1 MEENKNILQFDL
13 SPKQIKFKNILN
25 KEFVETEIWAVSDI
39 DPNRNKSHFTLE
51 SMERVVTNGSIKN
64 KPIVGFFKEN
74 DFTTHE
80 GAADY
85 DIELQNEYWNTER
98 GERILGWVR
107 ESDPVEIVEKDG
119 LHWIKFRCVLCVK
132 YCYAQV
138 KRLLKDRNKKVSV
151 EITVH
156 KSEKRPDG
164 IVDLIEWDLNGTTIL
179 GSKNGKEVLEG
190 IPGAHL
196 SILEDLGGEAFAE
209 QKKVLSFAYE
219 KAFGASK
226 DKLNEVEQISGEKT
240 EESELGLD
248 SVGKEEEKLENEAII
263 DGVKNF
269 AKDDIGTKS
278 ALEIDK
284 SKEAMSEKPWGEVD
298 KSELRKRVIAAENF
312 KSIADDIFL
321 DLREGWEDGIEG
333 ALKYPVMCLEGE
345 KAVYNRGGLASAKA
359 YAEKNGE
366 NAILEKL
373 EKIYKHLELD
383 EGEEEK
389 EAAEHCD
396 FCEYYE
402 CDEPKSEPVEE
413 LKMEDDCKCPETD
426 DLEMTEEK
434 PAEECKMDDDHDDDD
449 HDEDPDGES
458 DDKDDDKDDGCPCE
472 EHEECGEKKN
482 SEDCKTEETIAVEEC
497 PCEDPVEEEECDEL
511 CKLSKRCAE
520 LEAKCEEYCGTIAR
534 MEEEY
539 KLAKEDAEKF
549 REYSNKLENEARA
562 RFNNDLKVYAE
573 SIMENEKIEK
583 ADYDKILEKCECGE
597 YASNDEVMKDVAVAT
612 FKVKEHP
619 VLGAKFSSPIS
630 RPTFGM
636 NVTGP
641 ETMRGKTPAEKLAER
656 VKRK

>member
-1 MEENKNILQFDL
+1 MGEKKNILQFDL
-13 SPKQIKFKNILN
+13 SSKQIKFKNILN
-25 KEFVETEIWAVSDI
+25 KEFVEMEIWAVSDI

-51 SMERVVTNGSIKN
+51 SMERVVSNGSIKN

-80 GAADY
+80 GVADY

-164 IVDLIEWDLNGTTIL
+164 IVDLIDWDLNGTTIL

-219 KAFGASK
+219 QAFGASE
-226 DKLNEVEQISGEKT
+226 DKSNEVEQISEEKT
-240 EESELGLD
+240 EEFEFGLD
-248 SVGKEEEKLENEAII
+248 SVRKEEEKLENEVII
-263 DGVKNF
+263 DGVENF

-278 ALEIDK
+278 ALEVDK

-389 EAAEHCD
+389 EAAKYCD
-396 FCEYYE
+396 FCEDYE
-402 CDEPKSEPVEE
+402 CKESKSESV
-413 LKMEDDCKCPETD
+413 
-426 DLEMTEEK
+426 
-434 PAEECKMDDDHDDDD
+434 EECKMDDDCKCPKTDGLEMTEEKLVEECKMDDG
-449 HDEDPDGES
+449 HDEDPDDES

-472 EHEECGEKKN
+472 EHEECGEK
-482 SEDCKTEETIAVEEC
+482 EEVEVCKTEEATA
-497 PCEDPVEEEECDEL
+497 VEEEECDEL

-534 MEEEY
+534 MEEEC

-562 RFNNDLKVYAE
+562 RFNNDLKAYAE

-597 YASNDEVMKDVAVAT
+597 YASNDEVMKDVAVAA

-630 RPTFGM
+630 RPTFSING
-636 NVTGP
+636 TKS
-641 ETMRGKTPAEKLAER
+641 ETTRGKTPAEKLAER

>member
-1 MEENKNILQFDL
+1 MGEKKNILQFDL
-13 SPKQIKFKNILN
+13 SSKQIKFKNILN
-25 KEFVETEIWAVSDI
+25 KEFVEMEIWAVSDI

-51 SMERVVTNGSIKN
+51 SMERVVANGSIKN

-80 GAADY
+80 GVADY

-119 LHWIKFRCVLCVK
+119 LHWIKFRCILCVK

-164 IVDLIEWDLNGTTIL
+164 IVDLIDWDLNGTTIL

-219 KAFGASK
+219 QAFGASE
-226 DKLNEVEQISGEKT
+226 DKSNEVEQISEEKT
-240 EESELGLD
+240 EEFELGQD
-248 SVGKEEEKLENEAII
+248 SVGKEEEKLENEVII
-263 DGVKNF
+263 DGVENF

-278 ALEIDK
+278 ALEVDK

-389 EAAEHCD
+389 EAAKHCD
-396 FCEYYE
+396 FCEDYE
-402 CDEPKSEPVEE
+402 CEEPKSESVEE
-413 LKMEDDCKCPETD
+413 CKMDDGCKCPKTD
-426 DLEMTEEK
+426 GLEMTEEK
-434 PAEECKMDDDHDDDD
+434 LVEECKMDDDHDDDD
-449 HDEDPDGES
+449 HDEDPDDES

-472 EHEECGEKKN
+472 EHEECGEK
-482 SEDCKTEETIAVEEC
+482 EEAEACKTEEATA
-497 PCEDPVEEEECDEL
+497 VEEEECDEL

-534 MEEEY
+534 MEEEC

-562 RFNNDLKVYAE
+562 RFNNDLKAYAE

-583 ADYDKILEKCECGE
+583 TDYDKILEKCECGE
-597 YASNDEVMKDVAVAT
+597 YASNDEVMKDVAVAA

-630 RPTFGM
+630 RPTFGIQKS
-636 NVTGP
+636 
-641 ETMRGKTPAEKLAER
+641 EDARLKTPAEKLAVG

>member
-13 SPKQIKFKNILN
+13 SPKQIKFKDILN
-25 KEFVETEIWAVSDI
+25 KEFVEMEIWAVSDI

-51 SMERVVTNGSIKN
+51 SMERVVANGSIKN

-80 GAADY
+80 GVADY

-164 IVDLIEWDLNGTTIL
+164 IVDLIDWDLNGTTIL

-219 KAFGASK
+219 QAFGASE
-226 DKLNEVEQISGEKT
+226 DKSNEVEQISEEKT
-240 EESELGLD
+240 EELKLGPN
-248 SVGKEEEKLENEAII
+248 SVGKEEEKLENEVII
-263 DGVKNF
+263 DGVENF
-269 AKDDIGTKS
+269 AKGDIGTKS

-359 YAEKNGE
+359 YAEKNGDE
-366 NAILEKL
+366 KVTEKL
-373 EKIYKHLELD
+373 EKIYKHLELED
-383 EGEEEK
+383 GDMEK
-389 EAAEHCD
+389 EAAEHCE
-396 FCEYYE
+396 FCEDY
-402 CDEPKSEPVEE
+402 
-413 LKMEDDCKCPETD
+413 
-426 DLEMTEEK
+426 
-434 PAEECKMDDDHDDDD
+434 
-449 HDEDPDGES
+449 
-458 DDKDDDKDDGCPCE
+458 
-472 EHEECGEKKN
+472 
-482 SEDCKTEETIAVEEC
+482 DCKTEEVSLSAEQEEKPCEC
-497 PCEDPVEEEECDEL
+497 PDDNGELEMGGCKNSEKEDCGEPEKLEEEHHCDDCGDDHKDDDDNDEDDCDEM

-520 LEAKCEEYCGTIAR
+520 LEAKCEEYCGTIAKMSEDFESKTSEYEAEIAKYSDYAEIKER
-534 MEEEY
+534 MEKAEA
-539 KLAKEDAEKF
+539 KLYEQF
-549 REYSNKLENEARA
+549 CLE
-562 RFNNDLKVYAE
+562 LKAYAE
-573 SIMENEKIEK
+573 SIMANEKIEK
-583 ADYDKILEKCECGE
+583 SDRDAVIEKCVSGKYSTKEE
-597 YASNDEVMKDVAVAT
+597 IFAEVAVAA
-612 FKVKEHP
+612 FKTRTPAGER
-619 VLGAKFSSPIS
+619 FSSAFEVPAMGAGKAEDKRPMS
-630 RPTFGM
+630 REERM
-636 NVTGP
+636 KARVAKC
-641 ETMRGKTPAEKLAER
+641 GKK
-656 VKRK
+656 

>member
-1 MEENKNILQFDL
+1 MSEKNTILQFDL
-13 SPKQIKFKNILN
+13 TPRQIKFKNILN
-25 KEFVETEIWAVSDI
+25 KEFVEMEIWAVSDI

-51 SMERVVTNGSIKN
+51 SMEKVVANGSIKN
-64 KPIVGFFKEN
+64 KPIVGFFKGN

-80 GAADY
+80 GVADY

-119 LHWIKFRCVLCVK
+119 LHWIKFRCILCVK

-164 IVDLIEWDLNGTTIL
+164 IVDLIDWDLNGTTIL

-219 KAFGASK
+219 QAFGASE
-226 DKLNEVEQISGEKT
+226 DKSNEVEQISEEKT
-240 EESELGLD
+240 EEFELGQD
-248 SVGKEEEKLENEAII
+248 SVGKEEEKLENEVII
-263 DGVKNF
+263 DGVENF

-278 ALEIDK
+278 ALEVDK

-396 FCEYYE
+396 FCEDYE
-402 CDEPKSEPVEE
+402 CEEPKSEPVEE
-413 LKMEDDCKCPETD
+413 CKMENDCKCPETD
-426 DLEMTEEK
+426 ELEMTKEK
-434 PAEECKMDDDHDDDD
+434 PVEECKMNDDHDDD
-449 HDEDPDGES
+449 PDDES
-458 DDKDDDKDDGCPCE
+458 DDKDDDKDD
-472 EHEECGEKKN
+472 
-482 SEDCKTEETIAVEEC
+482 ED
-497 PCEDPVEEEECDEL
+497 DCDEM

-520 LEAKCEEYCGTIAR
+520 LEAKCAEYCGTIAKMSEDFELKTSEYETEITKYSDYAEIKER
-534 MEEEY
+534 MEKAEA
-539 KLAKEDAEKF
+539 KLYEQF
-549 REYSNKLENEARA
+549 CLE
-562 RFNNDLKVYAE
+562 LKAYAE
-573 SIMENEKIEK
+573 SIMANERIEK
-583 ADYDKILEKCECGE
+583 SDRDAIVEKCVSGKYSTKEE
-597 YASNDEVMKDVAVAT
+597 IFAEVAVAT
-612 FKVKEHP
+612 FKARTPAGER
-619 VLGAKFSSPIS
+619 FSSAFEVPAM
-630 RPTFGM
+630 G
-636 NVTGP
+636 
-641 ETMRGKTPAEKLAER
+641 AEKAEDKRPMSREERMKAR
-656 VKRK
+656 VAKCGKK

>member
-13 SPKQIKFKNILN
+13 SPKQIKFKDILS
-25 KEFVETEIWAVSDI
+25 KEFVELEIWAISDI

-51 SMERVVTNGSIKN
+51 SMERVVANGSIKN

-80 GAADY
+80 GVADY

-164 IVDLIEWDLNGTTIL
+164 IVDLIDWDLNGTTIL
-179 GSKNGKEVLEG
+179 GNKNGKEVLEG

-196 SILEDLGGEAFAE
+196 SILEDLDGEAFAE

-219 KAFGASK
+219 QAFGASE
-226 DKLNEVEQISGEKT
+226 DKSNEVEQISEEKT
-240 EESELGLD
+240 EELKLGPN
-248 SVGKEEEKLENEAII
+248 SVGKEEEKLENEVII
-263 DGVKNF
+263 DGVENF

-278 ALEIDK
+278 ALEVDK

-321 DLREGWEDGIEG
+321 DLREGWEDGTES

-359 YAEKNGE
+359 YAEKNGDE
-366 NAILEKL
+366 KVTEKL
-373 EKIYKHLELD
+373 EKIYKHLELED
-383 EGEEEK
+383 GDMEK
-389 EAAEHCD
+389 EAAEHCE
-396 FCEYYE
+396 FCEDY
-402 CDEPKSEPVEE
+402 
-413 LKMEDDCKCPETD
+413 
-426 DLEMTEEK
+426 
-434 PAEECKMDDDHDDDD
+434 
-449 HDEDPDGES
+449 
-458 DDKDDDKDDGCPCE
+458 
-472 EHEECGEKKN
+472 
-482 SEDCKTEETIAVEEC
+482 DCKTEEVSLSAEQEEKPCEC
-497 PCEDPVEEEECDEL
+497 PDDNDVKIPKRKIAANLKSLKKSILAMIVVTTT
-511 CKLSKRCAE
+511 KMTMTRTKTIVMRCASFQSAVPNSRRN
-520 LEAKCEEYCGTIAR
+520 AKSIVVQSQKCLKTLSR
-534 MEEEY
+534 KHLNMRR
-539 KLAKEDAEKF
+539 KLL
-549 REYSNKLENEARA
+549 NILITQKLRIVWKKQRRN
-562 RFNNDLKVYAE
+562 FMN
-573 SIMENEKIEK
+573 
-583 ADYDKILEKCECGE
+583 
-597 YASNDEVMKDVAVAT
+597 
-612 FKVKEHP
+612 
-619 VLGAKFSSPIS
+619 SS
-630 RPTFGM
+630 
-636 NVTGP
+636 
-641 ETMRGKTPAEKLAER
+641 A
-656 VKRK
+656 

>member
-1 MEENKNILQFDL
+1 MGEKKNILQFDL
-13 SPKQIKFKNILN
+13 SSKQIKFKNILN
-25 KEFVETEIWAVSDI
+25 KEFVEMEIWAVSDI

-51 SMERVVTNGSIKN
+51 SMERVVANGSIKN

-80 GAADY
+80 GVADY

-164 IVDLIEWDLNGTTIL
+164 TVDLIDWDLNGTTIL

-219 KAFGASK
+219 QAFGASE
-226 DKLNEVEQISGEKT
+226 DKSNEVEQISEEKT
-240 EESELGLD
+240 EEFELGQD
-248 SVGKEEEKLENEAII
+248 SVGKEEEKLENEVII
-263 DGVKNF
+263 DGVENF

-278 ALEIDK
+278 ALEVDK

-396 FCEYYE
+396 FCEDYE
-402 CDEPKSEPVEE
+402 CEEPKSEPVEE
-413 LKMEDDCKCPETD
+413 CKMENDCKCPETD
-426 DLEMTEEK
+426 ELEMTEEK
-434 PAEECKMDDDHDDDD
+434 PVEECKMNDDHDDDKD
-449 HDEDPDGES
+449 DES
-458 DDKDDDKDDGCPCE
+458 DDKDDDKDD
-472 EHEECGEKKN
+472 
-482 SEDCKTEETIAVEEC
+482 ED
-497 PCEDPVEEEECDEL
+497 DCDEM

-520 LEAKCEEYCGTIAR
+520 LEAKCAEYCSTIAKMSEDFESKTSEYETEIAKYSDYAEIKER
-534 MEEEY
+534 MEKAEA
-539 KLAKEDAEKF
+539 KLYEQF
-549 REYSNKLENEARA
+549 CLE
-562 RFNNDLKVYAE
+562 LKAYAE
-573 SIMENEKIEK
+573 SIMANERIEK
-583 ADYDKILEKCECGE
+583 SDRDAIVEKCVSGKYSTKEE
-597 YASNDEVMKDVAVAT
+597 IFAEVAVAT
-612 FKVKEHP
+612 FKTRTPAGER
-619 VLGAKFSSPIS
+619 FSSAFEVPAM
-630 RPTFGM
+630 G
-636 NVTGP
+636 
-641 ETMRGKTPAEKLAER
+641 AEKAEDKRPMSREERMKAR
-656 VKRK
+656 VAKCGKK

>member
-1 MEENKNILQFDL
+1 M
-13 SPKQIKFKNILN
+13 
-25 KEFVETEIWAVSDI
+25 EIWAVSDI

-51 SMERVVTNGSIKN
+51 SMERVVANGSIKN

-80 GAADY
+80 GVADY

-164 IVDLIEWDLNGTTIL
+164 TVDLIDWDLNGTTIL

-219 KAFGASK
+219 QAFGASE
-226 DKLNEVEQISGEKT
+226 DKSNEVEQISEEKT
-240 EESELGLD
+240 EEFELGQD
-248 SVGKEEEKLENEAII
+248 SVGKEEEKLENEVII
-263 DGVKNF
+263 DGVENF

-278 ALEIDK
+278 ALEVDK

-396 FCEYYE
+396 FCEDYE
-402 CDEPKSEPVEE
+402 CEEPKSEPVEE
-413 LKMEDDCKCPETD
+413 CKMENDCKCPETD
-426 DLEMTEEK
+426 ELEMTEEK
-434 PAEECKMDDDHDDDD
+434 PVEECKMNDDHDDDKD
-449 HDEDPDGES
+449 DEDD
-458 DDKDDDKDDGCPCE
+458 
-472 EHEECGEKKN
+472 
-482 SEDCKTEETIAVEEC
+482 
-497 PCEDPVEEEECDEL
+497 CDEM

-520 LEAKCEEYCGTIAR
+520 LEAKCAEYCGTIAKMSEDFESKTSEYEAEIAKYSDYAEIKDR
-534 MEEEY
+534 MEKAEA
-539 KLAKEDAEKF
+539 KLYEQF
-549 REYSNKLENEARA
+549 CLE
-562 RFNNDLKVYAE
+562 LKAYAE
-573 SIMENEKIEK
+573 SIMANERIEK
-583 ADYDKILEKCECGE
+583 SDRDAIVEKCVSGKYSTKEE
-597 YASNDEVMKDVAVAT
+597 IFAEVAVAT
-612 FKVKEHP
+612 FKTRTPAGER
-619 VLGAKFSSPIS
+619 FSSAFEVPAM
-630 RPTFGM
+630 G
-636 NVTGP
+636 
-641 ETMRGKTPAEKLAER
+641 AEKAEDKRPMSREERMKAR
-656 VKRK
+656 VAKCGKK

>member
-1 MEENKNILQFDL
+1 M
-13 SPKQIKFKNILN
+13 
-25 KEFVETEIWAVSDI
+25 EIWAVSDI

-51 SMERVVTNGSIKN
+51 SMERVVANGSIKN

-80 GAADY
+80 GVADY

-119 LHWIKFRCVLCVK
+119 LYWIKFRCVLCVK

-164 IVDLIEWDLNGTTIL
+164 IVDLIDWDLNGTTIL

-219 KAFGASK
+219 QAFGASE
-226 DKLNEVEQISGEKT
+226 DKSNEVEQISEEKT
-240 EESELGLD
+240 EEFELGQD
-248 SVGKEEEKLENEAII
+248 SVGKEEEKLENEVII
-263 DGVKNF
+263 DGVENF

-278 ALEIDK
+278 ALEVDK

-396 FCEYYE
+396 FCEDYE
-402 CDEPKSEPVEE
+402 CEEPKSEPVEE
-413 LKMEDDCKCPETD
+413 CKMENDCKCPETD
-426 DLEMTEEK
+426 ELEMTEEK
-434 PAEECKMDDDHDDDD
+434 PVEECKMNDD
-449 HDEDPDGES
+449 HDEDPDDES

-472 EHEECGEKKN
+472 EHEECGEK
-482 SEDCKTEETIAVEEC
+482 EEVEACKTEEATA
-497 PCEDPVEEEECDEL
+497 VEEEECDEL

-534 MEEEY
+534 MEEEC

-562 RFNNDLKVYAE
+562 RFNNDLKAYAE

-597 YASNDEVMKDVAVAT
+597 YASNDEVMKDVAVAA

-630 RPTFGM
+630 RPTFGIQKS
-636 NVTGP
+636 
-641 ETMRGKTPAEKLAER
+641 EDARLKTPAEKLAVG

>member
-1 MEENKNILQFDL
+1 MGEKKNILQFDL
-13 SPKQIKFKNILN
+13 SSKQIKFKNILN
-25 KEFVETEIWAVSDI
+25 KEFVEMEIWAVSDI

-51 SMERVVTNGSIKN
+51 SMERVVANGSIKN

-80 GAADY
+80 GVADY

-119 LHWIKFRCVLCVK
+119 LYWIKFRCVLCVK

-164 IVDLIEWDLNGTTIL
+164 IVDLIDWDLNGTTIL

-219 KAFGASK
+219 QAFGASE
-226 DKLNEVEQISGEKT
+226 DKSNEVEQISEEKT
-240 EESELGLD
+240 EEFELGQD
-248 SVGKEEEKLENEAII
+248 SVGKEEEKLENEVII
-263 DGVKNF
+263 DGVENF

-278 ALEIDK
+278 ALEVDK

-389 EAAEHCD
+389 EAAKHCD
-396 FCEYYE
+396 FCEDYE
-402 CDEPKSEPVEE
+402 CKEPKSESVEE
-413 LKMEDDCKCPETD
+413 CKMDDDCKCPKTD
-426 DLEMTEEK
+426 GLEMTEEK
-434 PAEECKMDDDHDDDD
+434 LVEECKMDDDHD
-449 HDEDPDGES
+449 EDPDDES

-472 EHEECGEKKN
+472 EHEECGEK
-482 SEDCKTEETIAVEEC
+482 EEVEVCKTEEATA
-497 PCEDPVEEEECDEL
+497 VEEEECDEL

-534 MEEEY
+534 MEEEC

-562 RFNNDLKVYAE
+562 RFNNDLKAYAE

-597 YASNDEVMKDVAVAT
+597 YASNDEVMKDVAVAA

-630 RPTFGM
+630 RPTFGIQKS
-636 NVTGP
+636 
-641 ETMRGKTPAEKLAER
+641 EDARLKTPAEKLAVG

>member
-1 MEENKNILQFDL
+1 MSEKNTVLQFDL
-13 SPKQIKFKNILN
+13 TPRQIKFKDILN
-25 KEFVETEIWAVSDI
+25 KEFVEMEIYAISDI
-39 DPNRNKSHFTLE
+39 DPNRNNSHFTYE
-51 SMERVVTNGSIKN
+51 SMKRAVENGSIKN
-64 KPIVGFFKEN
+64 KPIVGFFKN
-74 DFTTHE
+74 QDFTTHE
-80 GAADY
+80 GCADY
-85 DIELQNEYWNTER
+85 DIELGEKYWNTER

-107 ESDPVEIVEKDG
+107 ESDPVELVEEDG
-119 LHWIKFRCVLCVK
+119 LHWIKFRCVLCVR
-132 YCYAQV
+132 YCYTQV
-138 KRLLKDRNKKVSV
+138 KRLLKDRRKKVSV

-156 KSEKRPDG
+156 KSEEREDG
-164 IVDLIEWDLNGTTIL
+164 VVDLLDWTLNGTTIL

-190 IPGAHL
+190 VPGAHL
-196 SILEDLGGEAFAE
+196 SILENLDDNAMME
-209 QKKVLSFAYE
+209 QRKMLSFAYE
-219 KAFGASK
+219 QAFGADENKLDDDSK
-226 DKLNEVEQISGEKT
+226 TKI
-240 EESELGLD
+240 EESELGFD
-248 SVGKEEEKLENEAII
+248 PDRKEEEKLENKVII
-263 DGVKNF
+263 DGVEDF

-278 ALEIDK
+278 ALKVDK

-366 NAILEKL
+366 KAILVKL

-396 FCEYYE
+396 FCEDYE
-402 CDEPKSEPVEE
+402 CEEPKS
-413 LKMEDDCKCPETD
+413 D
-426 DLEMTEEK
+426 
-434 PAEECKMDDDHDDDD
+434 PAEECKMDDDCKCPETDGLEMTEGKPVEECKMDDGHDDDD
-449 HDEDPDGES
+449 HDEDPD
-458 DDKDDDKDDGCPCE
+458 DKDDDKDDGCSCE
-472 EHEECGEKKN
+472 EHEECGEK
-482 SEDCKTEETIAVEEC
+482 EEAPVVEEC
-497 PCEDPVEEEECDEL
+497 PCEDPAEEEECDEL

-534 MEEEY
+534 MEKEC

-562 RFNNDLKVYAE
+562 RFNSDLKAYAE

-583 ADYDKILEKCECGE
+583 ADYDKILEKCERGE
-597 YASNDEVMKDVAVAT
+597 YASNDEVMKDVAVAA

-636 NVTGP
+636 QKSEDT
-641 ETMRGKTPAEKLAER
+641 RLKTPAEKLAVG

>member
-1 MEENKNILQFDL
+1 M
-13 SPKQIKFKNILN
+13 
-25 KEFVETEIWAVSDI
+25 EIWAVSDI

-51 SMERVVTNGSIKN
+51 SMERVVANGSIKN

-80 GAADY
+80 GVADY

-156 KSEKRPDG
+156 KSEKRSDG
-164 IVDLIEWDLNGTTIL
+164 IVDLIDWDLNGTTIL

-219 KAFGASK
+219 QAFGASE
-226 DKLNEVEQISGEKT
+226 DKSNEVEQISEEKT
-240 EESELGLD
+240 EEFELGQD
-248 SVGKEEEKLENEAII
+248 SVGKEEEKLENEVII
-263 DGVKNF
+263 DGVENF

-278 ALEIDK
+278 ALEVDK
-284 SKEAMSEKPWGEVD
+284 SKEAMSERPWGEVD

-333 ALKYPVMCLEGE
+333 ALKYLVMCLEGE

-396 FCEYYE
+396 FCEDYE
-402 CDEPKSEPVEE
+402 CEEPKSEPAEE
-413 LKMEDDCKCPETD
+413 CKMDDDCKCPETD
-426 DLEMTEEK
+426 GLEMTEEK
-434 PAEECKMDDDHDDDD
+434 PVEECKMDDDHDDDD
-449 HDEDPDGES
+449 HDEDPD
-458 DDKDDDKDDGCPCE
+458 DKDDDKDDDNCPCE
-472 EHEECGEKKN
+472 EHEECGEK
-482 SEDCKTEETIAVEEC
+482 EETPVVEGC
-497 PCEDPVEEEECDEL
+497 PCEDPAEEEECDEL

-534 MEEEY
+534 MEKEC

-562 RFNNDLKVYAE
+562 RFNSDLKAYAE

-597 YASNDEVMKDVAVAT
+597 YASNDEVMKDVAVAA

-636 NVTGP
+636 QKSEDT
-641 ETMRGKTPAEKLAER
+641 RLKTPAEKLAVG

>member
-1 MEENKNILQFDL
+1 MGESKNILQFDL

-51 SMERVVTNGSIKN
+51 SMERVVANGSIKN

-80 GAADY
+80 GVADY

-219 KAFGASK
+219 KAFGASE
-226 DKLNEVEQISGEKT
+226 DKSNEVEQISEEKT
-240 EESELGLD
+240 EEFEFGLD
-248 SVGKEEEKLENEAII
+248 SVGKEEEKLENEVII
-263 DGVKNF
+263 DGVENF

-278 ALEIDK
+278 ALEVDK

-345 KAVYNRGGLASAKA
+345 KAVYNRGGLVSAKA

-396 FCEYYE
+396 FCEDYE
-402 CDEPKSEPVEE
+402 CEEPKSEPVEE
-413 LKMEDDCKCPETD
+413 CKMEDDCKCPETD
-426 DLEMTEEK
+426 ELEMTEEK
-434 PAEECKMDDDHDDDD
+434 SAEECKMDDDHDDDD
-449 HDEDPDGES
+449 HDEDPD
-458 DDKDDDKDDGCPCE
+458 DKDDDKDD
-472 EHEECGEKKN
+472 
-482 SEDCKTEETIAVEEC
+482 DC
-497 PCEDPVEEEECDEL
+497 PCEDPVGEEECDEL

-520 LEAKCEEYCGTIAR
+520 LEAKCEEYCGIIAR
-534 MEEEY
+534 MEEEC

-562 RFNNDLKVYAE
+562 RFNNDLKAYAE

>member
-1 MEENKNILQFDL
+1 MGEKKNILQFDL
-13 SPKQIKFKNILN
+13 SSKQIKFKNILN
-25 KEFVETEIWAVSDI
+25 KEFVEMEIWAVSDI

-51 SMERVVTNGSIKN
+51 SMERVVANGSIKN

-80 GAADY
+80 GVADY

-164 IVDLIEWDLNGTTIL
+164 VVDLIDWDLNGTTIL

-219 KAFGASK
+219 QAFGASE
-226 DKLNEVEQISGEKT
+226 DKSNEVEQISEEKT
-240 EESELGLD
+240 EEFELGQD
-248 SVGKEEEKLENEAII
+248 SVGKEEEKLENEVII
-263 DGVKNF
+263 DGVENF

-278 ALEIDK
+278 ALEVDK

-389 EAAEHCD
+389 EAAKHCD
-396 FCEYYE
+396 FCEDYE
-402 CDEPKSEPVEE
+402 CEEPKSESVEE
-413 LKMEDDCKCPETD
+413 CKMDDGCKCPKTD
-426 DLEMTEEK
+426 GLEMTEEK
-434 PAEECKMDDDHDDDD
+434 LVEECKMDDDHDDDD
-449 HDEDPDGES
+449 HDEDPDDES

-472 EHEECGEKKN
+472 EHEECGEK
-482 SEDCKTEETIAVEEC
+482 EEAEACKTEEATA
-497 PCEDPVEEEECDEL
+497 VEEEECDEL

-534 MEEEY
+534 MEEEC

-597 YASNDEVMKDVAVAT
+597 YASNDEVMKDVAVAA

-630 RPTFGM
+630 RPTFGIQKS
-636 NVTGP
+636 
-641 ETMRGKTPAEKLAER
+641 EDARLKTPAEKLAVG

>member
-25 KEFVETEIWAVSDI
+25 KEFVEMEIWAVSDI

-51 SMERVVTNGSIKN
+51 SMERVVANGSIKN

-80 GAADY
+80 GVADY

-226 DKLNEVEQISGEKT
+226 DKSNEVEQISGEKT
-240 EESELGLD
+240 EESELGPN
-248 SVGKEEEKLENEAII
+248 SVGKEEEKLENEVII
-263 DGVKNF
+263 DGVENF

-278 ALEIDK
+278 ALEVDK
-284 SKEAMSEKPWGEVD
+284 SKEAMSEKPWGEVN

-359 YAEKNGE
+359 YAEKNGDE
-366 NAILEKL
+366 KVTEKL
-373 EKIYKHLELD
+373 EKIYKHLELED
-383 EGEEEK
+383 GDMEK
-389 EAAEHCD
+389 EAAEHCE
-396 FCEYYE
+396 FCEDY
-402 CDEPKSEPVEE
+402 
-413 LKMEDDCKCPETD
+413 
-426 DLEMTEEK
+426 
-434 PAEECKMDDDHDDDD
+434 
-449 HDEDPDGES
+449 
-458 DDKDDDKDDGCPCE
+458 
-472 EHEECGEKKN
+472 
-482 SEDCKTEETIAVEEC
+482 DCKTEEAIPLAAEHEEAPCECPDDNGELEMGGCENPEKEEC
-497 PCEDPVEEEECDEL
+497 GEPEKLEGEHPCDGCGEDDHKDDDHEDDDDDDDNDEDDCDEM

-534 MEEEY
+534 MEEEC
-539 KLAKEDAEKF
+539 KLAKEDAEKL

>member
-1 MEENKNILQFDL
+1 MGEKKNILQFDL

-25 KEFVETEIWAVSDI
+25 KEFVEMEIWAVSDI

-51 SMERVVTNGSIKN
+51 SMERVVANGSIKN

-80 GAADY
+80 GVADY

-119 LHWIKFRCVLCVK
+119 LHWIKYRCVLCVK

-164 IVDLIEWDLNGTTIL
+164 IVDLIDWDLNGTTIL

-219 KAFGASK
+219 QAFGASE
-226 DKLNEVEQISGEKT
+226 DKSNEVEQISEEKT
-240 EESELGLD
+240 EAFELGPD
-248 SVGKEEEKLENEAII
+248 SVGKEEEKLENKVII
-263 DGVKNF
+263 DGVEDF

-278 ALEIDK
+278 ALKIDK

-366 NAILEKL
+366 KAILEKL

-389 EAAEHCD
+389 EAADHCD
-396 FCEYYE
+396 FCEDYE
-402 CDEPKSEPVEE
+402 CEEPKS
-413 LKMEDDCKCPETD
+413 D
-426 DLEMTEEK
+426 
-434 PAEECKMDDDHDDDD
+434 PAEECKMDDDCKCP
-449 HDEDPDGES
+449 ETDGLEM
-458 DDKDDDKDDGCPCE
+458 
-472 EHEECGEKKN
+472 
-482 SEDCKTEETIAVEEC
+482 TEGKPVEEC
-497 PCEDPVEEEECDEL
+497 KMDDGHETPCSRTRPSGHRDD
-511 CKLSKRCAE
+511 
-520 LEAKCEEYCGTIAR
+520 G
-534 MEEEY
+534 
-539 KLAKEDAEKF
+539 
-549 REYSNKLENEARA
+549 
-562 RFNNDLKVYAE
+562 
-573 SIMENEKIEK
+573 
-583 ADYDKILEKCECGE
+583 G
-597 YASNDEVMKDVAVAT
+597 
-612 FKVKEHP
+612 
-619 VLGAKFSSPIS
+619 SPGPNPS
-630 RPTFGM
+630 PSLPRNAGPT
-636 NVTGP
+636 P
-641 ETMRGKTPAEKLAER
+641 CS
-656 VKRK
+656 

>member
-13 SPKQIKFKNILN
+13 SSKQIKFKNILN
-25 KEFVETEIWAVSDI
+25 KEFVEMEIWAVSDI

-51 SMERVVTNGSIKN
+51 SMERVVANGSIKN

-80 GAADY
+80 GVADY

-164 IVDLIEWDLNGTTIL
+164 IVDLIDWDLNGTTIL

-196 SILEDLGGEAFAE
+196 SILEDLDGEAFAE

-219 KAFGASK
+219 QAFGASE
-226 DKLNEVEQISGEKT
+226 DKSNEVEQISEEKT
-240 EESELGLD
+240 EEFKLGPN
-248 SVGKEEEKLENEAII
+248 SVGKEEEKLENEVII
-263 DGVKNF
+263 DGVENF

-278 ALEIDK
+278 ALEVDK

-359 YAEKNGE
+359 YAEKNGDE
-366 NAILEKL
+366 KVAEKL
-373 EKIYKHLELD
+373 EKIYKHLELED
-383 EGEEEK
+383 GDMEK
-389 EAAEHCD
+389 EAADHCE
-396 FCEYYE
+396 FC
-402 CDEPKSEPVEE
+402 
-413 LKMEDDCKCPETD
+413 DDY
-426 DLEMTEEK
+426 
-434 PAEECKMDDDHDDDD
+434 
-449 HDEDPDGES
+449 
-458 DDKDDDKDDGCPCE
+458 
-472 EHEECGEKKN
+472 
-482 SEDCKTEETIAVEEC
+482 DCKTEEAISLAAEHEEAPCECPDDNGELEMGGCENHEKEEC
-497 PCEDPVEEEECDEL
+497 GEPEKLEGEHPCDGCGEDDHKDDDDNDEDDCDEM

-520 LEAKCEEYCGTIAR
+520 LEAKCEEYCGTIAKMSEDFELKTSKYEAEIAKYSDYAEIKER
-534 MEEEY
+534 MEKAEA
-539 KLAKEDAEKF
+539 KLYEQF
-549 REYSNKLENEARA
+549 CL
-562 RFNNDLKVYAE
+562 DLKAYAE
-573 SIMENEKIEK
+573 SIMANERIEK
-583 ADYDKILEKCECGE
+583 SDRDTIVEKCVSGKYSTKEE
-597 YASNDEVMKDVAVAT
+597 IFAEVAVAA
-612 FKVKEHP
+612 FKTRTPAGER
-619 VLGAKFSSPIS
+619 FSSDFEVPAMGADKAEDKRPMS
-630 RPTFGM
+630 REERM
-636 NVTGP
+636 KARVAKC
-641 ETMRGKTPAEKLAER
+641 GKK
-656 VKRK
+656 

>member
-1 MEENKNILQFDL
+1 MSEKNTILQFDL
-13 SPKQIKFKNILN
+13 TPRQIKFKNILN
-25 KEFVETEIWAVSDI
+25 KEFVEMEIWAVSDI

-51 SMERVVTNGSIKN
+51 SMEKVVANGSIKN
-64 KPIVGFFKEN
+64 KPIVGFFKGN

-80 GAADY
+80 GVADY

-119 LHWIKFRCVLCVK
+119 LHWIKFRCILCVK

-164 IVDLIEWDLNGTTIL
+164 IVDLIDWDLNGTTIL

-219 KAFGASK
+219 QAFGASE
-226 DKLNEVEQISGEKT
+226 DKSNEVEQISEEKT
-240 EESELGLD
+240 EEFELGQD
-248 SVGKEEEKLENEAII
+248 AVGKEEEKLENEVII
-263 DGVKNF
+263 DGVENF

-278 ALEIDK
+278 ALEVDK

-396 FCEYYE
+396 FCEDYE
-402 CDEPKSEPVEE
+402 CEEPKSEPVEE
-413 LKMEDDCKCPETD
+413 CKMENDCKCPETD
-426 DLEMTEEK
+426 ELEMTEEK
-434 PAEECKMDDDHDDDD
+434 PVEECKMNDDHDDNPDD
-449 HDEDPDGES
+449 ES
-458 DDKDDDKDDGCPCE
+458 DDKDDDKDD
-472 EHEECGEKKN
+472 
-482 SEDCKTEETIAVEEC
+482 ED
-497 PCEDPVEEEECDEL
+497 DCDEM

-520 LEAKCEEYCGTIAR
+520 LEAKCAEYCGTIAKMSEDFELKTSEYETEITKYSDYAEIKER
-534 MEEEY
+534 MEKAEA
-539 KLAKEDAEKF
+539 KLYEQF
-549 REYSNKLENEARA
+549 CLE
-562 RFNNDLKVYAE
+562 LKAYAE
-573 SIMENEKIEK
+573 SIMANERIEK
-583 ADYDKILEKCECGE
+583 SDRDAIVEKCVSGKYSTKEE
-597 YASNDEVMKDVAVAT
+597 IFAEVAVAT
-612 FKVKEHP
+612 FKARTPAGER
-619 VLGAKFSSPIS
+619 FSSAFEVPAM
-630 RPTFGM
+630 G
-636 NVTGP
+636 
-641 ETMRGKTPAEKLAER
+641 AEKAEDKRPMSREERMKAR
-656 VKRK
+656 VAKCGKK